1 MKDQIIAAAI
11 NGAIAVFAIG
21 GIYVAARSAQGGIE
35 FWAGLGFSLLCVV
48 LLFRQIAAID
58 FSRRRASH

>member
-1 MKDQIIAAAI
+1 MKDQIVSAAI
-11 NGAIAVFAIG
+11 NGAIAIFAIG
-21 GIYVAARSAQGGIE
+21 GIYVAARSEQGGLE

-48 LLFRQIAAID
+48 LLFRQIASVD